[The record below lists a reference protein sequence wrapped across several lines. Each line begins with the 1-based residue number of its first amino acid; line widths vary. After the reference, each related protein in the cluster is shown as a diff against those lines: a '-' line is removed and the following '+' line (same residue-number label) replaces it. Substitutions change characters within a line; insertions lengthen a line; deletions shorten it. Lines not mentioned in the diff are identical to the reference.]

1 MTWLIAR
8 LQNTLAGL
16 REKQDGQTMAEYAL
30 ILGGIAIVVIAA
42 LVILGD
48 NIADLFE
55 DTGSSVGN
63 FPNS

>member
-48 NIADLFE
+48 NISDLFE